1 LYKVTIQNTCQ
12 YYFSLQNHFGK
23 RISLALLEFKVYNH
37 LNIKEAEHYKK
48 YIPLGLSVII
58 EQEPLGPFIIIEQEA
73 IEVQGEIVDV
83 EDIVEISDEVN
94 SDVVEVEV
102 KKYVLEEL
110 EELKKAEL
118 RELADKEGLNH
129 KGLTKAEI
137 IELLVNL

>member
-1 LYKVTIQNTCQ
+1 MYKVTIQNTCQ
-12 YYFSLQNHFGK
+12 YYFSLQNHLGK
-23 RISLALLEFKVYNH
+23 RISLSLLDFKVYNH
-37 LNIKEAEHYKK
+37 LNIKEAEYYKK

-58 EQEPLGPFIIIEQEA
+58 EQEA
-73 IEVQGEIVDV
+73 IEVQGEIIDV
-83 EDIVEISDEVN
+83 EDMVEISDEIN

-102 KKYVLEEL
+102 KKYILEEL
-110 EELKKAEL
+110 EDLKKAEL